1 MYFYQN
7 LSHSS
12 IVYKFLNYSFLLYF
26 VWYVTINIISLANIL
41 MSIAASLL
49 LSFLSKSF
57 IFFLYFLPNKHLNPF
72 VTLMK
77 KKKISIVIEIAEL
90 CELSK

>member
-1 MYFYQN
+1 MCFYQN
-7 LSHSS
+7 LSHGS

-26 VWYVTINIISLANIL
+26 VWYVTVDIISLANIL

-49 LSFLSKSF
+49 LSFLSKNF

-72 VTLMK
+72 VTVR
-77 KKKISIVIEIAEL
+77 KKISIVIEIAEL
-90 CELSK
+90 CELRK